1 MRVVQSGSQ
10 VGRVNMQP
18 LPNSRYGF
26 DVLCKEAGATQL
38 CFSFAGLTLFSL
50 PVPLTVQPAE
60 VDVKSCVAEFVGKK
74 RSFGAG
80 QAISVKVSLRD
91 ALGNAIPSTTDKHDV
106 QVDLPL
112 YLSVSAGV
120 KFPTR
125 AGVAQFLGRTPPM
138 PLFRLLQNC

>member
-1 MRVVQSGSQ
+1 
-10 VGRVNMQP
+10 MQP

-91 ALGNAIPSTTDKHDV
+91 ALGNTIPSTTDKHDV
-106 QVDLPL
+106 QVALQLQFFPL
-112 YLSVSAGV
+112 CWCY
-120 KFPTR
+120 FPTC
-125 AGVAQFLGRTPPM
+125 AVVA
-138 PLFRLLQNC
+138 